1 MNTPG
6 PFVLRSSN
14 ESDQLMQHPVRPED
28 IHLPPT
34 QPIDITAY
42 LAVEADRAFVEKG
55 SAPEL
60 NGQDP
65 EPPC

>member
-14 ESDQLMQHPVRPED
+14 ESGQLMQHPVRPED

-34 QPIDITAY
+34 QPIDITGY
-42 LAVEADRAFVEKG
+42 LAAEAARASAENG
-55 SAPEL
+55 SAPGL
-60 NGQDP
+60 SGQDP